1 MGRQAELNE
10 AFASL
15 TESLVGDFDLAEL
28 LDRIAGCCVTLC
40 SAGGAG
46 IVVVDRAG
54 TLRDVA
60 YSSEAVRA
68 LERRQMEVG
77 EGPCIDC
84 VRLGRPVIET
94 DLSAADARWPL
105 FAPAGR
111 LAGFNSARALP
122 LRLCDTTVGALSLF
136 DVGAAGRGEEDLR
149 AAQVF
154 ADLAVLAVLHHRQLD
169 VESTGETI
177 AHALADRSL
186 IERAKGMLAEA
197 GGIGTDEAFERLAVH
212 ARRYVQGPTE
222 TAAAL
227 VSGALA
233 PDAVLGPAPRTR
245 PGGD

>member
-1 MGRQAELNE
+1 MGRRAELNE

-28 LDRIAGCCVTLC
+28 LDRIAGYCVTLC

-46 IVVVDRAG
+46 IVVVDRTGA
-54 TLRDVA
+54 LRDVA

-68 LERRQMEVG
+68 LERRQVEAG
-77 EGPCIDC
+77 EGPCVDC
-84 VRLGRPVIET
+84 VRLGRPVIEP
-94 DLSAADARWPL
+94 DLSAADVRWPL

-111 LAGFNSARALP
+111 QAGFNSVRALP
-122 LRLCDTTVGALSLF
+122 LQVRDTTVGALNLF
-136 DVGAAGRGEEDLR
+136 DVGSAGTGSEDLR

-169 VESTGETI
+169 LEAAGENI
-177 AHALADRSL
+177 SHALADRSL

-197 GGIGTDEAFERLAVH
+197 GGIEMDEAFDRLAAH
-212 ARRYVQGPTE
+212 ARRNVQGPTE

-227 VSGALA
+227 VSGAIA
-233 PDAVLGPAPRTR
+233 PAAVLGPPR
-245 PGGD
+245 PVPEQD